1 MNRFTNAGRS
11 AVESGNLYAA
21 LTLALVVPD
30 VCSQLETPK
39 EKVGDRYRR
48 WFRRWAEPRFT
59 AHIGPE
65 RTRTIFLS
73 AQDCYLLRC
82 SLLHAGSAE
91 LEAANAKIRKFIFCA
106 PAVGAHMNLLNINS
120 TQYLQLRADDFCN
133 DLFDA
138 AEKWDLAT
146 QTSADIQDRKSK
158 LLSISSAGDAIDG
171 LIGFS

>member
-1 MNRFTNAGRS
+1 MKRFMNAGRG
-11 AVESGNLYAA
+11 AVESGNMYAA

-30 VCSQLETPK
+30 ICSQLETPK

-48 WFRRWAEPRFT
+48 WFRRWGEPRFT

-65 RTRTIFLS
+65 RMRTVFLS

-91 LEAANAKIRKFIFCA
+91 LEAANATVRKFIFCA
-106 PAVGAHMNLLNINS
+106 PTVGAHMNLININS
-120 TQYLQLRADDFCN
+120 TQYLQLRADQFCN

-138 AEKWDLAT
+138 AEEWDHSV
-146 QTSADIQDRKSK
+146 QTNADIQNRKSK
-158 LLSISSAGDAIDG
+158 LLSLSSAGDNIDG
-171 LIGFS
+171 LIRFS